1 MRKVN
6 TGGTMVR
13 SKICKKQHNPIIL
26 LPKHDE
32 EDQRDLSWMI
42 RDDSVVRKP
51 VKKSS
56 KRKKR

>member
-1 MRKVN
+1 MIDRK
-6 TGGTMVR
+6 
-13 SKICKKQHNPIIL
+13 KAKEEPIIL

-32 EDQRDLSWMI
+32 EDHRDLSWMI
-42 RDDSVVRKP
+42 RDDSFVHKH

>member
-1 MRKVN
+1 MMIK
-6 TGGTMVR
+6 T
-13 SKICKKQHNPIIL
+13 KKHKEESIVL

-32 EDQRDLSWMI
+32 EDHRDLSWMI
-42 RDDSVVRKP
+42 RDDNMLRKP

>member
-1 MRKVN
+1 MMINRK
-6 TGGTMVR
+6 
-13 SKICKKQHNPIIL
+13 KAKEEPIIL

-32 EDQRDLSWMI
+32 EDHRDLSWMI
-42 RDDSVVRKP
+42 RDDSVVEKP